1 MMKTRSFCS
10 PTFPVPRNTLGGSS
24 FPFIVASLEQT
35 QILSSSKMRFM
46 LTWRV
51 GDSFNELERVYLEH
65 SKNDM
70 GHDRV
75 WVVGPLLPFGPN

>member
-1 MMKTRSFCS
+1 
-10 PTFPVPRNTLGGSS
+10 
-24 FPFIVASLEQT
+24 
-35 QILSSSKMRFM
+35 MRFM